1 MIKLITFFRRPAD
14 VNAFEDFFAQHYVPA
29 VNAIPNVRQTTVSRA
44 AGAPSGDP
52 PYYLIH
58 ELYFDSPAELTQA
71 LNSNEGRNAG
81 ALLLSFAQPLVSV
94 MYAEVWED
102 KH

>member
-14 VNAFEDFFAQHYVPA
+14 VAAFETFFAQHYVPA
-29 VNAIPNVRQTTVSRA
+29 VNAMPHVRRATVSRA
-44 AGAPSGDP
+44 AGAPGGEP

-58 ELYFDSPAELTQA
+58 ELYFDSLTELTQA

-81 ALLLSFAQPLVSV
+81 ALLLSFAQPLVNV
-94 MYAEVWED
+94 MYAEVWEE
-102 KH
+102 KT